1 MCWIQSSFCTT
12 PKAWP
17 NSLRSSWT
25 WVTRLLTCAF
35 SSETSSCKS
44 ASSLLGRV
52 IWFCGCG
59 GCCAC
64 CTGCCGWLVLL
75 LVLRLKKV
83 RWIIRLRWISPRWV
97 KVGKEQRYILRTW
110 EIKTITIEE
119 QCPIQNTYMVTD
131 FALVNANAFCLLPCY
146 LWSWWWFWSWS
157 FFHHE
162 KGNDLCFWSF
172 SSGAQSGLLQ

>member
-1 MCWIQSSFCTT
+1 M
-12 PKAWP
+12 
-17 NSLRSSWT
+17 
-25 WVTRLLTCAF
+25 TRLLTCAF

-97 KVGKEQRYILRTW
+97 KVGKEQRYILKNLRDQNNNNRRTM
-110 EIKTITIEE
+110 
-119 QCPIQNTYMVTD
+119 PNTKYLHGYRFCAGKCERFLSATLLSMILMVV
-131 FALVNANAFCLLPCY
+131 LVVVVLPP
-146 LWSWWWFWSWS
+146 
-157 FFHHE
+157 
-162 KGNDLCFWSF
+162 
-172 SSGAQSGLLQ
+172 